1 MMNQMKIYNYY
12 LILFLAFI
20 SCESIYFDDPSTLTN
35 DEAIEKIKSLGYVLT
50 TSSVQTTFMTT
61 TSNAGGSHFSLW
73 ADQSTNTNGSQS
85 WWDFANEPRMRLN
98 NNSAYRGN
106 AAVRDIYS
114 KFYQANLDASKVI
127 DMIENQDVR
136 IFDEE
141 GNDRT
146 EDCLVG
152 SYYVKGVS
160 QGYLGVI
167 FDRGIIVD
175 DIALTTREFSHSYK
189 DLIENGISHLD
200 HTLQLIEDHP
210 NIKFDFLSGVVVS
223 QDQLVKLINSMA
235 ARILSSVARDKHEAE
250 GLGDTHWNR
259 VLSYANKGFDEDFLI
274 TTVPGGYYN
283 ALITALERLSGS
295 AGHVPVDIK
304 IPYLA
309 DKNGST
315 PNYYPVDNSIILE
328 PIETDDKRFYDYFT
342 YTTNFGI
349 LLEAR
354 GRGLFSNYMR
364 NRWVAPERST
374 LNVAGAINPY
384 FLKEEIR
391 LLKAESKFWLNDYA
405 GAAEL
410 LNASDASR
418 IINGELPN
426 IPANESALREA
437 LHYEYSIEID
447 GAGGTF
453 VPFTFMRRNDLL
465 QGGTPT
471 QFPVPQIQLELIG
484 LETYTFGGIANAG
497 ERGIYGELATANDNG
512 WKLSE

>member
-1 MMNQMKIYNYY
+1 MKNQMKIYNYY

-85 WWDFANEPRMRLN
+85 WWDFANEPRMQLN

-114 KFYQANLDASKVI
+114 KFYQANLDATKVI

-136 IFDEE
+136 IFDDA

-146 EDCLVG
+146 EDCLIG
-152 SYYVKGVS
+152 SYYVKGVA

-189 DLIENGISHLD
+189 ELIENGISHLD
-200 HTLQLIEDHP
+200 YTLQLIADHP
-210 NIKFDFLSGVVVS
+210 SIKFDFLTGVIIS
-223 QDQLVKLINSMA
+223 PDELVNLINSMA
-235 ARILSSVARDKHEAE
+235 ARILSSVARDKQEAAS
-250 GLGDTHWNR
+250 LGDSHWKR
-259 VLSYANKGFDEDFLI
+259 VLSYANNGISEDFLI

-283 ALITALERLSGS
+283 ALISVLEQPYGGASY
-295 AGHVPVDIK
+295 VPVDIK
-304 IPYLA
+304 IPLLA
-309 DKNGST
+309 DKINST
-315 PNYYPVDNSIILE
+315 PNLYPIDNSIILP

-364 NRWVAPERST
+364 SRWVAPARST

-391 LLKAESKFWLNDYA
+391 LLKAESKFWLSDYV

-418 IINGELPN
+418 IINGELPS
-426 IPANESALREA
+426 IAANENALRNA
-437 LHYEYSIEID
+437 LHYEYAIEID

-484 LETYTFGGIANAG
+484 IETYTFGGIANAG

-512 WKLSE
+512 WKLAE

>member
-1 MMNQMKIYNYY
+1 MKNQMKIYNFY
-12 LILFLAFI
+12 LILLLAFI

-106 AAVRDIYS
+106 AAVREIYS
-114 KFYQANLDASKVI
+114 NFYQANLDASKVI

-136 IFDEE
+136 IFDEA

-146 EDCLVG
+146 EDCLIG
-152 SYYVKGVS
+152 AYYVKGIS

-175 DIALTTREFSHSYK
+175 EVNLTSREFSHSYK
-189 DLIENGISHLD
+189 DLIENGISHLEY
-200 HTLQLIEDHP
+200 TLQLIEDSP
-210 NIKFDFLSGVVVS
+210 NLNFDFLSGVTIS
-223 QDQLVKLINSMA
+223 RDDIKKLVNSMA
-235 ARILSSVARDKHEAE
+235 ARILSSVARDKQEAAE
-250 GLGDTHWNR
+250 LGDSHWNR
-259 VLSYANKGFDEDFLI
+259 VLAYANNGFNEDFLI

-283 ALITALERLSGS
+283 ALISVLEQPYGGASY
-295 AGHVPVDIK
+295 VPVDIK
-304 IPYLA
+304 IPLLA
-309 DKNGST
+309 DKNNST
-315 PNYYPVDNSIILE
+315 PNIYPVDNSIILE

-364 NRWVAPERST
+364 TRWVLPERST
-374 LNVAGAINPY
+374 LNVAGAVNPY

-391 LLKAESKFWLNDYA
+391 LLKAESKLWLKDYA

-410 LNASDASR
+410 LNAPDASR
-418 IINGELPN
+418 KIIGELPD
-426 IPANESALREA
+426 IVANESNLRDA
-437 LHYEYSIEID
+437 LHYEYAIEID

-484 LETYTFGGIANAG
+484 IETYTFGGIADAG
-497 ERGIYGELATANDNG
+497 ERGIYGELATANNNG